1 MFSVFMIPRGRLAAL
16 TLLPALFLLA
26 DAACQRVPLLAPSG
40 SVITL
45 TSAATVLP
53 FNGSAQIS
61 AQVIEA
67 AGTPP
72 HSGTHLTFTTTL
84 GTIQPSDAETD
95 SSGIAKVTFLAG
107 AQSGTATI
115 TAISGG
121 ASVSATGAVKIL
133 VGAAAVGRVNV
144 NANPATVP
152 AIGGSTTISASVLDV
167 NGNQLAT
174 VPVSF
179 VTTAG
184 TLSASQVITDSNGVA
199 QTTLTTAT
207 TATVTASV
215 GAQGSTTPPATGG
228 GGTGGTTP
236 TTPTSGQASGQ
247 VTVNISA
254 APGLVITPP
263 TTPPNAGVP
272 ASFTFAV
279 TVAGTNGSAIRDL
292 SVDWGDMTTQ
302 DLGAVTGNAVVSHVY
317 AVAGTYTVIATL
329 QDAFGNTVTQRT
341 AVTVIAATSPTIII
355 TATSIPTTHSAAMP
369 VTFQVQVTP
378 PTGIGVQSVTMAFGD
393 GQTSSLGGL
402 TGTTT
407 ITHTYNDPMAAGPKV
422 VTVSVLDTL
431 GRTTQGQ
438 TTITLP

>member
-1 MFSVFMIPRGRLAAL
+1 MFSALMISRRRLTA
-16 TLLPALFLLA
+16 TLLPVLLLFA
-26 DAACQRVPLLAPSG
+26 EATCQRVPLLAPSG

-45 TSAATVLP
+45 TSSATVLP
-53 FNGSAQIS
+53 FNGSTVIQ

-72 HSGTHLTFTTTL
+72 HSGTHLTFTTSL

-95 SSGIAKVTFLAG
+95 TSGIAKVTFLAG

-144 NANPATVP
+144 NASPATVP
-152 AIGGSTTISASVLDV
+152 AIGGSTTITASVLDV
-167 NGNQLAT
+167 NGNQLTT

-179 VTTAG
+179 STSAG
-184 TLSASQVITDSNGVA
+184 TLSASQAITDVNGIA
-199 QTTLTTAT
+199 QTTLTTSTSAM
-207 TATVTASV
+207 VTASV
-215 GAQGSTTPPATGG
+215 GAQGSTTTPPATGG

-236 TTPTSGQASGQ
+236 TTPTSGQASGT
-247 VTVNISA
+247 VTVNVSA

-263 TTPPNAGVP
+263 TNPQAGVP

-279 TVAGTNGSAIRDL
+279 TVATSNGSAIRNL
-292 SVDWGDMTTQ
+292 SVDWGDMSPVQ
-302 DLGAVTGNAVVSHVY
+302 DLGAVTGNSVVSHVY
-317 AVAGTYTVIATL
+317 AVAGTYTVVATL
-329 QDAFGNTVTQRT
+329 IDAFGNTVTQRT

-378 PTGIGVQSVTMAFGD
+378 PTGIGVQNVTMSFGD
-393 GQTSSLGGL
+393 GQSSSLGGL

-407 ITHTYNDPMAAGPKV
+407 ITHTYNDPGAAGPKV
-422 VTVSVLDTL
+422 VTVAVLDTL
-431 GRTTQGQ
+431 GRTTTGQ